1 MAEDKK
7 GLSRR
12 DFLKT
17 TGIATGALV
26 GGGLIGGLVGYN
38 VNKEGQVA
46 GTGGHKGAEGEPAA
60 VSQSRLNVLYEHGRV
75 QCIVPGG

>member
-38 VNKEGQVA
+38 VNKEGKVA
-46 GTGGHKGAEGEPAA
+46 GTGGP
-60 VSQSRLNVLYEHGRV
+60 
-75 QCIVPGG
+75 

>member
-26 GGGLIGGLVGYN
+26 GGGANWRSCWL
-38 VNKEGQVA
+38 
-46 GTGGHKGAEGEPAA
+46 
-60 VSQSRLNVLYEHGRV
+60 
-75 QCIVPGG
+75 

>member
-1 MAEDKK
+1 MADQK

-26 GGGLIGGLVGYN
+26 GGG
-38 VNKEGQVA
+38 
-46 GTGGHKGAEGEPAA
+46 
-60 VSQSRLNVLYEHGRV
+60 VLEV
-75 QCIVPGG
+75 